1 VKRADLIVHQQ
12 EPFNAEPPR
21 AALADAT
28 LTPLDAFYVR
38 SHGAVP
44 QPDEAGW
51 KLRVDGLVE
60 RELELGIEELRDG
73 RFSERVL
80 VATLQCAGN
89 RRAGL
94 IEVREIPGEAPWG
107 SAATG
112 TASWR
117 GVALCDLLVAAGVGP
132 RASHVAFVGA
142 DPCEEAVPPQ
152 PYGVSIPLRKALSS
166 EVLLAW
172 EMNGEPLAPEHGAPL
187 RAVVPGYVGARSA
200 KWLRRVEVRAHPWD
214 GYFQATA
221 YRLVPADGQPGPGVG
236 MALGELPLSADVL
249 APDDGDRVAA
259 GKLEVLGYALA
270 GGSRYVAR
278 VDVSIDGGRSFAEA
292 ELLEDLGRWAW
303 RLWRAEVELAPGS
316 HEIVARAWDSAGA
329 TQPEDPATVWN
340 PKGYVNSSWARVR
353 VEAG

>member
-1 VKRADLIVHQQ
+1 MKRADLIVHQQ

-21 AALADAT
+21 SALADSP

-44 QPDEAGW
+44 EPDGW
-51 KLRVDGLVE
+51 TLRVDGLVE
-60 RELELGIEELRDG
+60 RELELGLAELRDG
-73 RFSERVL
+73 RFPEREI

-94 IEVREIPGEAPWG
+94 IEVRDIPGEAPWG
-107 SAATG
+107 PAATG

-117 GVALCDLLVAAGVGP
+117 GVALRDVLALAGVG
-132 RASHVAFVGA
+132 RGASHVAFVGA
-142 DPCEEAVPPQ
+142 DECEEAVPPQ
-152 PYGVSIPLRKALSS
+152 PYGVSIPLRKALSV

-172 EMNGEPLAPEHGAPL
+172 DMNGEPLAPHHGAPL

-200 KWLRRVEVRAHPWD
+200 KWLRRVEVRDEPSDA
-214 GYFQATA
+214 YFQATA
-221 YRLVPADGQPGPGVG
+221 YRLLPEDAEPGPGVG

-249 APDDGDRVAA
+249 APDDGERVAA
-259 GKLEVLGYALA
+259 GKVQVLGYALA

-278 VDVSIDGGRSFAEA
+278 VDVSIDGGRSFTEA
-292 ELLEDLGRWAW
+292 ELLADQGPWAW
-303 RLWRAEVELAPGS
+303 RLWRAEVHLEPGS
-316 HEIVARAWDSAGA
+316 HEIVARAWDSAGN

-353 VEAG
+353 VDAA